1 MNRRQWL
8 GGALGLAGGALTG
21 CALER
26 GDFEFDAAV
35 TRSDRPDLRA
45 RHFASLQS
53 AIDAAPA
60 AGTKPFRI
68 FVGAG
73 EWREKVIVTQPNVH
87 LIGEDRAGS
96 ALVFDA
102 AAGDPGPDGKPL
114 GTWGCA
120 SVVVRAPGFAAR
132 NLTIRN
138 GFDYVGNLLHPRFQ
152 EIGPN
157 GAQAVALMLAAGSD
171 RAAFADVT
179 ITGHQDT
186 LFADRG
192 RSHFRRCRIEGSVDF
207 IFGGDTALL
216 ESCDIHSRYRPGK
229 ERQGYLAA
237 PSTPREREFG
247 VTFESCRL
255 VREPQIAAGTVALG
269 RAWRPTRPFPDGT
282 YGDPDALGAAVFLR
296 CWMDDHIAA
305 DGWDAMNYR
314 ARDGNRVALAPG
326 EARFFEYASEGPGAL
341 ESAHRRRLSAAQA
354 QRYTVD
360 RILDGW
366 RPAVA

>member
-157 GAQAVALMLAAGSD
+157 GAGKTTLLDLICGRTRASSGSIKFKGEQMMGVAEHKIVRAG
-171 RAAFADVT
+171 
-179 ITGHQDT
+179 I
-186 LFADRG
+186 G
-192 RSHFRRCRIEGSVDF
+192 RKLQ
-207 IFGGDTALL
+207 T
-216 ESCDIHSRYRPGK
+216 
-229 ERQGYLAA
+229 
-237 PSTPREREFG
+237 PSIYEN
-247 VTFESCRL
+247 L
-255 VREPQIAAGTVALG
+255 
-269 RAWRPTRPFPDGT
+269 
-282 YGDPDALGAAVFLR
+282 
-296 CWMDDHIAA
+296 
-305 DGWDAMNYR
+305 
-314 ARDGNRVALAPG
+314 
-326 EARFFEYASEGPGAL
+326 
-341 ESAHRRRLSAAQA
+341 
-354 QRYTVD
+354 
-360 RILDGW
+360 
-366 RPAVA
+366 